1 MPLFKRESV
10 SWGILV
16 VEMVAIM
23 VSVVLGFMLNE
34 WRESRT
40 RQVSVDRAMVIMAA
54 ELETNLE
61 LTRARR
67 EVHAAFDDTLAALAQ
82 VRGEDAPLEPTE
94 VGVTNLPPY
103 VFLSGAY
110 ETARLSGALA
120 AMDFDHIEVVTRAY
134 SVQEM
139 AMEASWLLNDWFH
152 QGRFETIQDYRLALV
167 DLLNPELPAIQ
178 ELALRVL
185 QGERRSEVEEA
196 VSERYW
202 PDGGG

>member
-16 VEMVAIM
+16 VEMAAIM

-34 WRESRT
+34 WREGRA
-40 RQVSVDRAMVIMAA
+40 QQASVERAMVIMAA

-61 LTRARR
+61 ITNARR
-67 EVHAAFDDTLAALAQ
+67 EVYAAFDDTLAALQ
-82 VRGEDAPLEPTE
+82 EVRGGDAPIDPAE
-94 VGVTNLPPY
+94 VGVTNLPPF

-120 AMDFDHIEVVTRAY
+120 AMDFDEIEVVTRAY
-134 SVQEM
+134 TVQEI

-152 QGRFETIQDYRLALV
+152 QGRFESIADYRAALV
-167 DLLNPELPAIQ
+167 DLLDPELPAMQ
-178 ELALRVL
+178 EVALRML
-185 QGERRSEVEEA
+185 RGEARADVEED
-196 VSERYW
+196 VGERYW
-202 PDGGG
+202 GNGSG